1 MPASFFFKKSKS
13 ESFITSSHHYNTSN
27 RREISVA
34 LPDSRSTFVAPCS
47 TSRSNHGSNTSLME
61 ASACRRMPRRPW
73 GQDKPL
79 HVRLCTSTLLHCVF
93 SRSDAPYLVVT
104 RRKRSKEKAV
114 PQPDARAHEDGSP
127 SASAT
132 GDRDMR
138 SLQQL
143 RRLTS
148 MSSEGCADDSL
159 RHQDVQRHEEEGNGG
174 SQP

>member
-1 MPASFFFKKSKS
+1 QPSG
-13 ESFITSSHHYNTSN
+13 
-27 RREISVA
+27 
-34 LPDSRSTFVAPCS
+34 
-47 TSRSNHGSNTSLME
+47 HGGLLAE
-61 ASACRRMPRRPW
+61 GPPRNE
-73 GQDKPL
+73 L
-79 HVRLCTSTLLHCVF
+79 LCPSTLLGCIF
-93 SRSDAPYLVVT
+93 GRSDASYPVVT

-174 SQP
+174 S